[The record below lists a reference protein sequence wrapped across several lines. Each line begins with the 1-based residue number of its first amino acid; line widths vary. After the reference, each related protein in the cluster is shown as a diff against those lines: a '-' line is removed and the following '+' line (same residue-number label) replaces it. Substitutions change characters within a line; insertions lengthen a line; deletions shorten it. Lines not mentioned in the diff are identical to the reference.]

1 MEFLLQYL
9 DDLDDFVGT
18 LALIA
23 ERIRRLLK
31 ALILTSVTIGLQM
44 FGVMLALTQPPLAL
58 AVASLLSV
66 GMLYR
71 AVVNH
76 APTALPTQ

>member
-9 DDLDDFVGT
+9 DDLDDFLGM

-23 ERIRRLLK
+23 ERIRRAFR
-31 ALILTSVTIGLQM
+31 ALILMSITAAIHLAG
-44 FGVMLALTQPPLAL
+44 FMLAIAKPPLAL
-58 AVASLLSV
+58 AVVSLVSV

-71 AVVNH
+71 AVVTH
-76 APTALPTQ
+76 SSKTIPAR

>member
-1 MEFLLQYL
+1 MEFLLLYL

-23 ERIRRLLK
+23 ERIRRLFE

-76 APTALPTQ
+76 APRALPTQ